1 MLNKRN
7 DGFHMITSSKH
18 AGERN
23 GGCRRCRII
32 RLYIIATV
40 SIVILGLI
48 GGDNLRFLSL
58 VTPEGVALTICGVGA
73 LFFIVK
79 LSVWLFQKSKSTAN
93 DPEQV

>member
-1 MLNKRN
+1 MLKKRN
-7 DGFHMITSSKH
+7 DGFYMITSSKH
-18 AGERN
+18 VGERN

-48 GGDNLRFLSL
+48 GGDKLRFLSL
-58 VTPEGVALTICGVGA
+58 VTPEGVAMTIWGVGT
-73 LFFIVK
+73 LFFIGK
-79 LSVWLFQKSKSTAN
+79 FSVWLFQKAKSKIN

>member
-1 MLNKRN
+1 MLKKN
-7 DGFHMITSSKH
+7 DGFYMITSSKH

-48 GGDNLRFLSL
+48 GGDKLALLKLGYTR
-58 VTPEGVALTICGVGA
+58 GVAMTIWGVGT
-73 LFFIVK
+73 LFFIGK
-79 LSVWLFQKSKSTAN
+79 FSVWLFQKAKSKIN

>member
-1 MLNKRN
+1 
-7 DGFHMITSSKH
+7 MITSSKH

-23 GGCRRCRII
+23 GGCRRCKII

-58 VTPEGVALTICGVGA
+58 VTPEGVAMTIWGVGA

-79 LSVWLFQKSKSTAN
+79 FSVWLFQKSKSTAN

>member
-1 MLNKRN
+1 MI
-7 DGFHMITSSKH
+7 GSYMITSSKY

-40 SIVILGLI
+40 SIVILGLL

-58 VTPEGVALTICGVGA
+58 VTPEGIAMTIWGVGT
-73 LFFIVK
+73 LFFIFK
-79 LSVWLFQKSKSTAN
+79 FSIWLFQKSKSKTI
-93 DPEQV
+93 DPEQA

>member
-1 MLNKRN
+1 MI
-7 DGFHMITSSKH
+7 GSYMITSSKH

-40 SIVILGLI
+40 SIVILGLL

-58 VTPEGVALTICGVGA
+58 VTPEGIAITIWGVGT
-73 LFFIVK
+73 LFFIFK
-79 LSVWLFQKSKSTAN
+79 FSVMVISEIKKQNYRSRTSLITRS
-93 DPEQV
+93 